1 MSEHDIAVLVDE
13 IRRLRARISEL
24 EVGIDNG
31 YKCAQIVREQTAL
44 LREAITMIEKYRMG
58 FAPEYEMS
66 IAFTEHV
73 TAALGSRDG
82 V

>member
-44 LREAITMIEKYRMG
+44 LREAITMIEKYRAG
-58 FAPEYEMS
+58 FAPNYEES
-66 IAFTEHV
+66 IAFTEHA